1 MKKIIVNI
9 IAVCLMMTEV
19 ENPGGL
25 FTWIG
30 GGIILISVLDFF
42 KKVYNEQENN

>member
-1 MKKIIVNI
+1 MKKIIVCI
-9 IAVCLMMTEV
+9 IALLLMMTEV

-30 GGIILISVLDFF
+30 GGIIFISVLDFLI
-42 KKVYNEQENN
+42 KVYNEQENN

>member
-1 MKKIIVNI
+1 MKKIIVCI
-9 IAVCLMMTEV
+9 IATLLMITEA

-25 FTWIG
+25 FTWVG